1 MGRFINADCQLY
13 TGDLFGLNLFAYC
26 GNNPVM
32 NTDPNGEFFFTALGL
47 IGGFISGVITALMT
61 EENPTLESVLEIASH
76 SAIGGAIAGL
86 GVDIGLTIIAG
97 SGGAALPVVGAF
109 AVSYIM
115 GGLGNLYTSYATSDN
130 GLSGDEA
137 VGTFVVGGTF
147 NCLSLATG
155 LGATASTLGGMF
167 KKGMSGFAENLITGI
182 FIGISTSI
190 ATGIGVTGVPQ

>member
-1 MGRFINADCQLY
+1 MQKEIDSSRRIL
-13 TGDLFGLNLFAYC
+13 
-26 GNNPVM
+26 
-32 NTDPNGEFFFTALGL
+32 
-47 IGGFISGVITALMT
+47 SGSASLS
-61 EENPTLESVLEIASH
+61 LSH

-86 GVDIGLTIIAG
+86 GVDIGLIIIAG
-97 SGGAALPVVGAF
+97 SGGTALPVVGAL

-115 GGLGNLYTSYATSDN
+115 GGLGNLYTSYAMSDS

-137 VGTFVVGGTF
+137 VGTFIVGGTF

-155 LGATASTLGGMF
+155 LGATASTFSGIF
-167 KKGMSGFAENLITGI
+167 KKGISDFAENLITGI